1 VSDAGDDGRNAAQ
14 DFRAIG
20 VAVDE
25 VRVMTYD
32 YSWDTSPPGP
42 IAPADWVREVIAWTV
57 TEIPRHK
64 VVLCVVLLSSSGDSA
79 ARTRQYGR
87 RRRFASL

>member
-1 VSDAGDDGRNAAQ
+1 
-14 DFRAIG
+14 
-20 VAVDE
+20 
-25 VRVMTYD
+25 MTYD